1 MFFIF
6 PAIIGDDFN
15 HVAMNQKQFN
25 TRFQRAFKRKET
37 MTVDTA

>member
-1 MFFIF
+1 MFLIF
-6 PAIIGDDFN
+6 AAIIGDDFK
-15 HVAMNQKQFN
+15 HVVMNQEQFN